1 MLYRKAILIGKYLFV
16 SNLDILVNMIL
27 RNFNV
32 GKIKKIS
39 KVSLFVNLLFV
50 NVNEIVYLNNIE

>member
-1 MLYRKAILIGKYLFV
+1 M

-27 RNFNV
+27 RNFYV

-50 NVNEIVYLNNIE
+50 YNVNEIVYSYLNNIE